1 MDICFATNNA
11 HKVREINQLLGDR
24 FRVKSLA
31 DIGCTEE
38 LPENQTTLAG
48 NSEEKAT
55 YVHQHYRVNC
65 FADDTGLEVDAL
77 QGQPGV
83 YSARYAGPQRDSE
96 DNMQL
101 LLSELSDKS
110 DRSPEGR
117 AAQFRT
123 VITLWLDEQMH
134 QFEGIVRG
142 RIASERTGSQG
153 FGYDPIFI
161 PEGYDRSFADMTSE
175 EKNHVSHRGRAVRQL
190 VQFLE
195 DYVPPH
201 A

>member
-11 HKVREINQLLGDR
+11 HKVQEINQLLSDS
-24 FRVKSLA
+24 FRVLSLA

-38 LPENQTTLAG
+38 LPENQDTLAG
-48 NSEEKAT
+48 NSQEKAT
-55 YVHQHYRVNC
+55 YVYRNFRVNC

-96 DNMQL
+96 ANMQRL
-101 LLSELSDKS
+101 LLELADQPNP
-110 DRSPEGR
+110 RS
-117 AAQFRT
+117 AQFRT
-123 VITLWLDEQMH
+123 VITLWLDDQMH
-134 QFEGIVRG
+134 QFEGVVRG
-142 RIASERTGSQG
+142 TIATERSGSQG

-161 PEGYDRSFADMTSE
+161 PEGHTQSFADMTTE
-175 EKNHVSHRGRAVRQL
+175 AKNRISHRGRAVQKL
-190 VQFLE
+190 VHFLE
-195 DYVPPH
+195 AYSPNH

>member
-1 MDICFATNNA
+1 MDLCFATNNA
-11 HKVREINQLLGDR
+11 HKVQEINQLLGDT
-24 FRVKSLA
+24 FRVHSLA

-55 YVHQHYRVNC
+55 YVHEHYRVNC

-83 YSARYAGPQRDSE
+83 YSARYAGPQRNSE

-101 LLSELSDKS
+101 LLNELADQ
-110 DRSPEGR
+110 PNR

-123 VITLWLDEQMH
+123 VITLWLDDQMH
-134 QFEGIVRG
+134 QFEGVVRG
-142 RIASERTGSQG
+142 TITAQRSGSQG
-153 FGYDPIFI
+153 FGYDPIFV
-161 PEGYDRSFADMTSE
+161 PEGSTRSFAEMSAE
-175 EKNHVSHRGRAVRQL
+175 EKNQISHRGRAIRQL
-190 VQFLE
+190 IQFLE
-195 DYVPPH
+195 TYPTP
-201 A
+201 

>member
-1 MDICFATNNA
+1 MNICFATNNE
-11 HKVREINQLLGDR
+11 HKVREIDQLLGDH
-24 FRVKSLA
+24 FKVLSLA

-55 YVHQHYRVNC
+55 YVHRHYRVNC

-96 DNMQL
+96 DNMRL
-101 LLSELSDKS
+101 LLSKLSDKS
-110 DRSPEGR
+110 DRS
-117 AAQFRT
+117 AQFRT

-134 QFEGIVRG
+134 QFEGTVRG
-142 RIASERTGSQG
+142 QIASERSGSRG
-153 FGYDPIFI
+153 FGYDPLFI
-161 PEGYDRSFADMTSE
+161 PEGYDRSFADMTAE
-175 EKNHVSHRGRAVRQL
+175 EKNHISHRGRAVRQL

>member
-11 HKVREINQLLGDR
+11 HKVQEINRLLGDS
-24 FRVKSLA
+24 FRVTSLA

-38 LPENQTTLAG
+38 LPENQDTLAG
-48 NSEEKAT
+48 NSQEKAT
-55 YVHQHYRVNC
+55 YVYRNFRVNC

-96 DNMQL
+96 ANMQL
-101 LLSELSDKS
+101 LLRRLA
-110 DRSPEGR
+110 DRPNQRS
-117 AAQFRT
+117 AQFRT
-123 VITLWLDEQMH
+123 IITLWLNDEMH
-134 QFEGIVRG
+134 QFEGVVRG
-142 RIASERTGSQG
+142 AIATERSGSQG

-161 PEGYDRSFADMTSE
+161 PEGHTQSFADMTIDA
-175 EKNHVSHRGRAVRQL
+175 KNRISHRGRAVQKL
-190 VQFLE
+190 VHFLE
-195 DYVPPH
+195 AYAQNH

>member
-1 MDICFATNNA
+1 MDLCFATNNA
-11 HKVREINQLLGDR
+11 HKVQEINQLLGDT
-24 FRVKSLA
+24 FRVHSLA

-55 YVHQHYRVNC
+55 YVHDYYRVNC

-83 YSARYAGPQRDSE
+83 YSARYAGPQRNSE

-101 LLSELSDKS
+101 LLNELADQ
-110 DRSPEGR
+110 PNR

-123 VITLWLDEQMH
+123 VITLWLDDQMH
-134 QFEGIVRG
+134 QFEGVVRG
-142 RIASERTGSQG
+142 TITAQRSGSQG
-153 FGYDPIFI
+153 FGYDPIFV
-161 PEGYDRSFADMTSE
+161 PEGSTRSFAEMSAE
-175 EKNHVSHRGRAVRQL
+175 EKNQISHRGRAIRQL
-190 VQFLE
+190 IQFLE
-195 DYVPPH
+195 TYPTP
-201 A
+201 